1 MNSLS
6 IDEIVQVEKAIE
18 GRSCY
23 LTSLFLEYPQT
34 PSDFAYGIQNIQALK
49 TAKKTCLIIGADNER
64 A

>member
-1 MNSLS
+1 MSRLS
-6 IDEIVQVEKAIE
+6 IDEIVHVKQAIE

-49 TAKKTCLIIGADNER
+49 TVKKKLLDNWGR
-64 A
+64 Q